1 MSRYYTV
8 DVPIL
13 AVPPMGGLPG
23 QDESEMYVGTEG
35 ACLTRLLNDAIGA
48 CLAAVGGGV
57 GRFAPLSSMM
67 LQ

>member
-8 DVPIL
+8 DVPMLRDAPTAPVIAL

-35 ACLTRLLNDAIGA
+35 MQGLMA
-48 CLAAVGGGV
+48 
-57 GRFAPLSSMM
+57 LSAHC
-67 LQ
+67 

>member
-13 AVPPMGGLPG
+13 EVPPMGGLPG

-35 ACLTRLLNDAIGA
+35 MQGLMA
-48 CLAAVGGGV
+48 
-57 GRFAPLSSMM
+57 LSAHC
-67 LQ
+67 